1 MLFELDGLNEMLL
14 NFVDTQNDA
23 QERMDFIST
32 LVMFASKYSF
42 LTRPENLYVI
52 KMVLLNE
59 LYKKNQDKISVIK
72 LVKDEHHFSDQK
84 AEAFKAVVKK
94 ELREICM
101 KECNIPD
108 SSDTRY
114 FEIVKPF
121 IKEFE
126 DFYYSFR

>member
-14 NFVDTQNDA
+14 NYVDTLSDA
-23 QERMDFIST
+23 HERMDFISM
-32 LVMFASKYSF
+32 LVMFVSRYSY
-42 LTRPENLYVI
+42 LSRPENLYVI

-72 LVKDEHHFSDQK
+72 LVKEEHHFCDQK
-84 AEAFKAVVKK
+84 AAAFKAVVKK
-94 ELREICM
+94 ELRDICM
-101 KECNIPD
+101 KENKI
-108 SSDTRY
+108 SVTSDPRY
-114 FEIVKPF
+114 YEIVKPF